1 MIKGIKM
8 NLDNNLYDNN
18 QVFNKNEELIFKGNF
33 KELKEFMMENYHL
46 ELTDNEDMEVY
57 EEFKNR
63 DFKIQC
69 GIAIEEE
76 FFKEL
81 EAWTKNVT
89 KLENFYDKIFS
100 QYTIKEMLELIK
112 SKEVLAFK
120 EQYKNEGFIVDNDET
135 FIDEIQAQTYH
146 KYKESGIKISFPPTV
161 DLDFKEFMFTTDLF
175 AIQEDEDYYIFEQ
188 ISGQGETFYGIYN
201 IIGSRIPTNTW
212 HEIIEYSKELNIL
225 NKTYEERINEAN

>member
-1 MIKGIKM
+1 MK
-8 NLDNNLYDNN
+8 LDNNLYDNN

-33 KELKEFMMENYHL
+33 KSLKEFMIENYHL

-57 EEFKNR
+57 EEFENR

-69 GIAIEEE
+69 GIAIDEE

-81 EAWTKNVT
+81 ENWAENVS
-89 KLENFYDKIFS
+89 KLQNCYDEIFN
-100 QYTIKEMLELIK
+100 QYTIKEMMELIK
-112 SKEVLAFK
+112 SKEILTFK
-120 EQYKNEGFIVDNDET
+120 EQYENKGFTIENDED

-175 AIQEDEDYYIFEQ
+175 AIQEGEDYYIFEQ

-201 IIGSRIPTNTW
+201 ITESNIPTDTW
-212 HEIIEYSKELNIL
+212 KEIIEYSKELNIL
-225 NKTYEERINEAN
+225 NKIYEERINEAN